1 MTRVPTGPVAPANP
15 RPARLPRPGD
25 EAGFGLIE
33 GIVAAVIFA
42 ILALG
47 VLAAVDGAARST
59 GREKAR
65 AVASA
70 LAERD
75 QERMRTMR
83 AVDLPEY
90 RWTRD
95 VTVGDAV
102 YTIASEADWVS
113 DNGVTDVSCTSAG
126 GKADFLRLRSTV
138 TSKAFGSSTAS
149 ARIDSLMTPPIGSAG
164 GNNGTLSVQV
174 LDRDNQPV
182 TGIGV
187 TINGQNAGFGGTKGT
202 NAKGCAVFA
211 YVPADTYDIAM

>member
-1 MTRVPTGPVAPANP
+1 MKTAMTRVHTGPVGAASP
-15 RPARLPRPGD
+15 RPPRLPRPGD

-33 GIVAAVIFA
+33 AIVAAVIFA

-65 AVASA
+65 TVASS

-95 VTVGDAV
+95 VPVGDAV
-102 YTIASEADWVS
+102 YTVASEADWVS
-113 DNGVTDVSCTSAG
+113 DTAASDVSCTSTG

-138 TSKAFGSSTAS
+138 TSKAFGMG
-149 ARIDSLMTPPIGSAG
+149 RRYPIA
-164 GNNGTLSVQV
+164 Q
-174 LDRDNQPV
+174 R
-182 TGIGV
+182 
-187 TINGQNAGFGGTKGT
+187 
-202 NAKGCAVFA
+202 
-211 YVPADTYDIAM
+211 YRE

>member
-1 MTRVPTGPVAPANP
+1 WMLAADVGQAAAAEPVGATRLLPGFDQYVVTAPRAAEAVLPAAFRGRVYRPQGWLSPVLFVDGRMAGV
-15 RPARLPRPGD
+15 RSQERRGD
-25 EAGFGLIE
+25 ELPGLIE
-33 GIVAAVIFA
+33 GSVAAVIFA

-75 QERMRTMR
+75 QERMRSMR

-102 YTIASEADWVS
+102 YTVSSEADWVS
-113 DNGVTDVSCTSAG
+113 
-126 GKADFLRLRSTV
+126 
-138 TSKAFGSSTAS
+138 
-149 ARIDSLMTPPIGSAG
+149 
-164 GNNGTLSVQV
+164 
-174 LDRDNQPV
+174 
-182 TGIGV
+182 
-187 TINGQNAGFGGTKGT
+187 
-202 NAKGCAVFA
+202 
-211 YVPADTYDIAM
+211 